1 MKINALVQ
9 VSKVIDLDL
18 FYVVSIRG
26 RVVDLQGHANA
37 EVIASVKNL
46 TSLAFMD
53 DQTWLKGVFTLNDG
67 PTEIVVNV
75 TLTF

>member
-1 MKINALVQ
+1 MKIHALVQ

-26 RVVDLQGHANA
+26 RVVDLQGHANN
-37 EVIASVKNL
+37 EVIASTKGL
-46 TSLAFMD
+46 TSLTFVD
-53 DQTWLKGVFTLNDG
+53 ENWLKGTFTLNDG
-67 PTEIVVNV
+67 PAEIVVNV

>member
-1 MKINALVQ
+1 MKIHALVQ

-37 EVIASVKNL
+37 DAIASVKNL

-67 PTEIVVNV
+67 PAEIVVNV

>member
-1 MKINALVQ
+1 MKIHALVQ

-26 RVVDLQGHANA
+26 REVELQGFANNETTKA
-37 EVIASVKNL
+37 VNKITHL
-46 TSLAFMD
+46 TWD
-53 DQTWLKGVFTLNDG
+53 NEWLKAMFTLNDG
-67 PTEIVVNV
+67 PAEIVVKV

>member
-1 MKINALVQ
+1 MKIHALVQ

-26 RVVDLQGHANA
+26 RAVDLQGHANA

-67 PTEIVVNV
+67 PAEIVVNV